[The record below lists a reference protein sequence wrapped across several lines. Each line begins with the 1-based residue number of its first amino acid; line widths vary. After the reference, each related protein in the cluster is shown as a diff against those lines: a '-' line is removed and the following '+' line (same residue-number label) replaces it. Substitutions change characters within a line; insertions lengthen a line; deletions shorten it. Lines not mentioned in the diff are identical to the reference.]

1 MSENLKGR
9 HAIVTGG
16 GTGIGE
22 AIARAL
28 HAAGARVT
36 VMGRTAATLQ
46 LVASSLGGGQAIV
59 ADITQAKT
67 IHAAFAKAG
76 PADILINNAGN
87 AESAPFARTDAALW
101 ERMLSLNLTG
111 AFLCTHEVLPHM
123 RTTGWG
129 RIVNIAST
137 AAHKGYPYVTAYC
150 AAKHGLLGFTRA
162 LALETAREGITV
174 NAVSPGFTETGMLAA
189 SVETI
194 SATTG
199 HSPEKVRAQLLRN
212 NPQARFIPPTEVAA
226 SVVWLCLPS
235 SGAVTGQSLS
245 VSGGEVMA

>member
-36 VMGRTAATLQ
+36 IMGRTAATLQ
-46 LVASSLGGGQAIV
+46 QVAASLPGAHAV
-59 ADITQAKT
+59 VTDITDAKK
-67 IHAAFAKAG
+67 ISAAFRQAG
-76 PADILINNAGN
+76 PADILVNNAGN
-87 AESAPFARTDAALW
+87 AESAPFARTGAALW
-101 ERMLSLNLTG
+101 HRMLSLNLTG
-111 AFLCTHEVLPHM
+111 AFLCTHEVLPPM
-123 RTTGWG
+123 RTAGWG

-162 LALETAREGITV
+162 LALETARDGITV

-194 SATTG
+194 ATTTG
-199 HSPEKVRAQLLRN
+199 QSPEKIRGQLLRS
-212 NPQARFIPPTEVAA
+212 NPQARFIPPAEVAA
-226 SVVWLCLPS
+226 TVVWLCQPS
-235 SGAVTGQSLS
+235 SGGVTGQSIS
-245 VSGGEVMA
+245 VSGGEVMT